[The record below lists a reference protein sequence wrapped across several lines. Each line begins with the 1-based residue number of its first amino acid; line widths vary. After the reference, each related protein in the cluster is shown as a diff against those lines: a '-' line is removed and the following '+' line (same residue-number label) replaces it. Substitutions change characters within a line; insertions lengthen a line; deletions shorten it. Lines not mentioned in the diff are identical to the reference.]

1 MENKHL
7 MEIYP
12 MFFLA
17 YPSVQQQEKRIVPI
31 QGVPLNVKVESLN
44 RDTAIM
50 GWEQKGEKWSQRVPL
65 VPLA

>member
-12 MFFLA
+12 VFFLA

-50 GWEQKGEKWSQRVPL
+50 G
-65 VPLA
+65 

>member
-12 MFFLA
+12 VFFLA
-17 YPSVQQQEKRIVPI
+17 YPSVQLQKKRIVPI

-50 GWEQKGEKWSQRVPL
+50 G
-65 VPLA
+65 